1 MSELDKNLVLAPT
14 DLPMF
19 ICNVVSCAQVMLLYY
34 YVVANSEI
42 YALSFHHTLSLWGN
56 CSFSDVTP
64 GKLVV
69 IRGTNKTALAAGFPG
84 GVMGKV
90 SVTCNRSS
98 FLRVSKP
105 VQTSGPSFTPT
116 RADGYVDSPVGSTT
130 SSSSSGLR
138 ISSIGRAIP
147 LEVDM
152 IVEKGSTLAPGTYG
166 FKTTLTVTPQ

>member
-1 MSELDKNLVLAPT
+1 MIRRLLMTCALVVMGAAAMAPKA
-14 DLPMF
+14 
-19 ICNVVSCAQVMLLYY
+19 NAQSIDVPFSGT
-34 YVVANSEI
+34 VG
-42 YALSFHHTLSLWGN
+42 GN
-56 CSFSDVTP
+56 CTFSDVTP
-64 GKLVV
+64 GKLGVNSST
-69 IRGTNKTALAAGFPG
+69 RATTLAAGYRD

-98 FLRVSKP
+98 SLRVSKP

-152 IVEKGSTLAPGTYG
+152 KGDKGATLAPGTYG

>member
-1 MSELDKNLVLAPT
+1 M
-14 DLPMF
+14 
-19 ICNVVSCAQVMLLYY
+19 VSKANAQSIDVPFSGT
-34 YVVANSEI
+34 VG
-42 YALSFHHTLSLWGN
+42 GN
-56 CSFSDVTP
+56 CTFSDVTP

-69 IRGTNKTALAAGFPG
+69 NRGTNKTALAAGFPG

>member
-1 MSELDKNLVLAPT
+1 MIRRLLMTCAIVILGQAG
-14 DLPMF
+14 M
-19 ICNVVSCAQVMLLYY
+19 VSKANAQSIDVPFSGT
-34 YVVANSEI
+34 VG
-42 YALSFHHTLSLWGN
+42 GN
-56 CSFSDVTP
+56 CTFSDVTP

-69 IRGTNKTALAAGFPG
+69 NRGTNATTLAAGYTG

-98 FLRVSKP
+98 SITVSKP
-105 VQTSGPSFTPT
+105 VQTSGPSFTPIM
-116 RADGYVDSPVGSTT
+116 ADGYVDSPVGRT
-130 SSSSSGLR
+130 SSTSSPLR

-152 IVEKGSTLAPGTYG
+152 KVDKGSTLAPGTYG